1 MCGRFTMA
9 IDAEHLQLKL
19 NLGAMPEP
27 WEKRYNIAP
36 SQYIAT
42 VPFAESR
49 NVVYM
54 RWGLVPFWAQDPAI
68 GNRMINARAE
78 TVAEKPS
85 FRSSFKNKRC
95 LILADGFFEW
105 QKVSGGKASIPYY
118 FTLKSRE
125 PFAFAGL
132 WDDWEPKGVTSE
144 PGIPGLTTCT
154 LITTEA
160 NRVVAPV
167 HPRMPVILT
176 KDVMWDWL
184 NADSETEK
192 LALLKP
198 LNSDL
203 MQAWQ
208 VGREVNSPSNEG
220 HELINPF
227 VDTSNK
233 EMKQGQ
239 LL

>member
-9 IDAEHLQLKL
+9 IDTEQLQMKL
-19 NLGAMPEP
+19 NLGAMPEL

-42 VPFAESR
+42 VPFADSR

-78 TVAEKPS
+78 SVAEKPS
-85 FRSSFKNKRC
+85 FRASFKNKRC
-95 LILADGFFEW
+95 LILADGFYEW
-105 QKVSGGKASIPYY
+105 QKTTQGKGSVPYY
-118 FTLKSRE
+118 FTLKSGE

-132 WDDWEPKGVTSE
+132 WDDWEPKGVSSQ

-154 LITTEA
+154 IITTQA
-160 NRVVAPV
+160 NRVVAPI

-176 KDVMWDWL
+176 KDRMWQWL
-184 NADSETEK
+184 QATNEAEK

-198 LNSDL
+198 LDPDL
-203 MQAWQ
+203 LQAWQ
-208 VGREVNSPSNEG
+208 VGSEVNSPNNNDEYLIDPVEG
-220 HELINPF
+220 TNRNQSTQEL
-227 VDTSNK
+227 
-233 EMKQGQ
+233 

>member
-9 IDAEHLQLKL
+9 IDAQHLQMTLD
-19 NLGAMPEP
+19 LGEMPEP

-36 SQYIAT
+36 SQYIPT
-42 VPFAESR
+42 VPFADTR
-49 NVVYM
+49 HVVYM

-85 FRSSFKNKRC
+85 FRASFKNKRC
-95 LILADGFFEW
+95 LILADGFYEW
-105 QKVSGGKASIPYY
+105 QKGAKGSVPYY
-118 FTLKSRE
+118 FTLKTRE

-132 WDDWEPKGVTSE
+132 WDDWEPKGVSSE

-160 NRVVAPV
+160 NRVVAPI
-167 HPRMPVILT
+167 HPRMPVVLT
-176 KDVMWDWL
+176 KDLMWDWL
-184 NADSETEK
+184 RAETETEK

-198 LNSDL
+198 LDPDL
-203 MQAWQ
+203 MQTWQ
-208 VGREVNSPSNEG
+208 VGKEVNSPANDTEA
-220 HELINPF
+220 LIRPYTDLEQN
-227 VDTSNK
+227 DY
-233 EMKQGQ
+233 KQGR
-239 LL
+239 LI

>member
-9 IDAEHLQLKL
+9 IDAEQLQMKL
-19 NLGAMPEP
+19 NLGAMPEV

-42 VPFAESR
+42 VPFADSR

-78 TVAEKPS
+78 SVAEKPA
-85 FRSSFKNKRC
+85 FRASFKNKRC
-95 LILADGFFEW
+95 LILADGFYEW
-105 QKVSGGKASIPYY
+105 QKNTKGKGSVPYY

-132 WDDWEPKGVTSE
+132 WDDWEPKGVSSE

-160 NRVVAPV
+160 NRVVAPI
-167 HPRMPVILT
+167 HPRMPVVLP
-176 KDVMWDWL
+176 KDSMWHWL
-184 NADSETEK
+184 EATTETEK
-192 LALLKP
+192 MALLKP
-198 LNSDL
+198 LDPDL
-203 MQAWQ
+203 MQVWQ
-208 VGREVNSPSNEG
+208 VGSEVNSPNNDDEYLIDPVEG
-220 HELINPF
+220 TNQNQSTQEL
-227 VDTSNK
+227 
-233 EMKQGQ
+233 

>member
-9 IDAEHLQLKL
+9 IDAEQLQMKL
-19 NLGAMPEP
+19 NLGTMPEL

-42 VPFAESR
+42 VPFADSR

-78 TVAEKPS
+78 SVAEKPS
-85 FRSSFKNKRC
+85 FRASFKNKRC
-95 LILADGFFEW
+95 LILADGFYEW
-105 QKVSGGKASIPYY
+105 QKNKKGKGSIPYY

-132 WDDWEPKGVTSE
+132 WDDWEPKGVSSE

-154 LITTEA
+154 IITTEA
-160 NRVVAPV
+160 NRVVAPI
-167 HPRMPVILT
+167 HPRMPVVLIQ
-176 KDVMWDWL
+176 DRMWNWL
-184 NADSETEK
+184 EAETEVEK

-198 LNSDL
+198 LDPDL

-208 VGREVNSPSNEG
+208 VGSDVNSPGNDYEFLVAPVKGTNQNQSTQ
-220 HELINPF
+220 EL
-227 VDTSNK
+227 
-233 EMKQGQ
+233 

>member
-9 IDAEHLQLKL
+9 LDAERLQMKL
-19 NLGAMPEP
+19 DLASMPEP
-27 WEKRYNIAP
+27 WAKRYNIAP
-36 SQYIAT
+36 SQYIPT

-49 NVVYM
+49 HVVYM

-95 LILADGFFEW
+95 LILADGFYEW
-105 QKVSGGKASIPYY
+105 QKASGGKSSQPYY
-118 FTLKSRE
+118 FTLKTRE

-132 WDDWEPKGVTSE
+132 WDDWEPKGVSSE

-154 LITTEA
+154 LITTTA

-176 KDVMWDWL
+176 KERMWDWL
-184 NADSETEK
+184 TAITETEK

-198 LNSDL
+198 LEPEL
-203 MQAWQ
+203 MQAWP
-208 VGREVNSPSNEG
+208 VGREVNSPAIDDES
-220 HELINPF
+220 LIHPIDAMNQ
-227 VDTSNK
+227 SI
-233 EMKQGQ
+233 KQEQ

>member
-9 IDAEHLQLKL
+9 IDAQHLQMTLD
-19 NLGAMPEP
+19 LGEMPEP

-36 SQYIAT
+36 SQYIPT
-42 VPFAESR
+42 VPFADTR
-49 NVVYM
+49 HVVYM

-85 FRSSFKNKRC
+85 FRASFKNKRC
-95 LILADGFFEW
+95 LILADGFYEW
-105 QKVSGGKASIPYY
+105 QKGAKGSVPYY
-118 FTLKSRE
+118 FTLKTRE

-132 WDDWEPKGVTSE
+132 WDDWEPKGVSSE

-160 NRVVAPV
+160 NRVVAPI
-167 HPRMPVILT
+167 HPRMPVVLT
-176 KDVMWDWL
+176 KDLMWDWL
-184 NADSETEK
+184 RAETETEK

-198 LNSDL
+198 LDPDL
-203 MQAWQ
+203 MQTWQ
-208 VGREVNSPSNEG
+208 VGKEVNSPVNDTEA
-220 HELINPF
+220 LISPYSDCEQN
-227 VDTSNK
+227 DY
-233 EMKQGQ
+233 KQGR
-239 LL
+239 LI

>member
-9 IDAEHLQLKL
+9 IDAQHLQLKL
-19 NLGAMPEP
+19 NLGEMPEP

-36 SQYIAT
+36 SQYIPT
-42 VPFAESR
+42 VPFADSR

-78 TVAEKPS
+78 TVAEKPA
-85 FRSSFKNKRC
+85 FRASFKNKRC
-95 LILADGFFEW
+95 LILADGFYEW
-105 QKVSGGKASIPYY
+105 QKASGGKASTPYY
-118 FTLKSRE
+118 FSLKSGD

-132 WDDWEPKGVTSE
+132 WDDWEPKGVSSE

-160 NRVVAPV
+160 NRIVAPV

-176 KDVMWDWL
+176 KETMWDWL
-184 NADSETEK
+184 QAETQTEK

-198 LNSDL
+198 LDPDL
-203 MQAWQ
+203 MRAWP
-208 VGREVNSPSNEG
+208 VGREVNSPRNDDPDL
-220 HELINPF
+220 LIPIEDNP
-227 VDTSNK
+227 TQIII
-233 EMKQGQ
+233 QGR
-239 LL
+239 LI